1 MSRTVVEVA
10 LDDPDPS
17 VDSAQWTWTDWTAA
31 VELDQVGVTVF
42 RGYRDGSD
50 QPSPTEIRFRGRNG
64 DLRWSLYHANNP
76 YLGRIRKRTPIRVS
90 RDYGAAVV
98 RAVAYIEETAL
109 VSDVAGAYKAVDVV
123 AYGRLHFEDAAPE
136 AQSVL
141 HGQIIKTRSLV
152 AYIPGEDQSGATSLR
167 SAVAGQP
174 DAYITGV
181 SAAADSEVT
190 GSRPLWQISAT
201 TGACIVDVNPY
212 ARPLPEAW
220 SAATVVKIPAEP
232 AGTTPFFAVLTGTG
246 NTIRRWV
253 VQVVP
258 GSPAT
263 LQILGQNAAGTDV
276 LTGTTNTQFTDN
288 DGVELWGHT
297 VGIVIKAQQNGT
309 GIDWTVYLYDAASPG
324 GGGVGAIGGTVAT
337 QTLGPV
343 TGLSTWPTVAIDGWT
358 MGHWSVF
365 NEYDG
370 ALFLFFDAYRGFALE
385 QQFFGIA
392 IDAGIPIYASGATT
406 TSTSGPIEPARPIDT
421 LRLIAASE
429 GGLMYEMASGAI
441 RLLLR
446 EELYNQ
452 AVDLTLA
459 VTAAQIQQLDAIE
472 DGFQSANRVTA
483 TDQAGTTAVAD
494 AGYPNDPATV
504 GYVRDAPISTNL
516 ETADQVPGAAQLQ
529 VAVLSDQSYRYR
541 MTFEMEGPA
550 SAVRTA
556 YLADVDV
563 GSRIQVTGTLAAGN
577 IASVDPIDQQVMG
590 IEEIMSEKSY
600 RVTLNTRSAGP
611 WQALKAESSTANEG
625 RADTR
630 GAWTLVAVDDNDTS
644 VLVGSYDTP
653 AEIGAKFST
662 TSEPYDLA
670 IRTFDR
676 VTCTNTVDQTCTF
689 VAAGT
694 AAHADN
700 AAITPSHPA
709 GIALGDLELLLCSAR
724 DSTGF
729 SSLGGVAD
737 RYAELFGDQLGWKQ
751 LVKFGGANGSFR
763 LYGRTYT
770 GLAAPLISPILNDPG
785 DTMSAQLAA
794 FRYAQP
800 VIHKSAIPLSNASAA
815 NIAYPAL
822 TDLTRRNT
830 LLILVVQK
838 DDDLTSTTAPAGFT
852 KIADASSTL
861 GADQAIAWYYQ
872 IQTTPADVAAGS
884 ITVVGGAANTS
895 KSALISLVTD
905 VQTLTLTRGVN
916 GAVTSHP
923 ALADVRLWR
932 AGRLTR

>member
-10 LDDPDPS
+10 LDDPDPA
-17 VDSAQWTWTDWTAA
+17 VDSAQWDWTDWTAA

-50 QPSPTEIRFRGRNG
+50 QPSPTEIRFRGKDG

-90 RDYGAAVV
+90 RNYGTAVV
-98 RAVAYIEETAL
+98 RAVAYIEETTL

-123 AYGRLHFEDAAPE
+123 AYGRLHFEDSTPE

-141 HGQIIKTRSLV
+141 YGQIIKTSSLV
-152 AYIPGEDQSGATSLR
+152 FYLPGEDPSGSAALR
-167 SAVAGQP
+167 QVVAGQL
-174 DAYITGV
+174 DGRLTGV
-181 SAAADSEVT
+181 TTSADSEVT
-190 GSRPLWQISAT
+190 GSRPLWQISAA
-201 TGACIVDVNPY
+201 TGSAQADVRPY
-212 ARPLPEAW
+212 ARPFPEAW
-220 SAATVVKIPAEP
+220 SVAMVVKIPAEP
-232 AGTTPFFAVLTGTG
+232 AGTTPFFSVNCAAGT
-246 NTIRRWV
+246 IQRWV

-263 LQILGQNAAGTDV
+263 LQILGQALGGTDV
-276 LTGTTNTQFTDN
+276 LTGTTTTAFTD
-288 DGVELWGHT
+288 DTGAEPWGRT
-297 VGIVIKAQQNGT
+297 IGITIKTRQNGT
-309 GIDWTVYLYDAASPG
+309 GIDWAMQFHVDTESG
-324 GGGVGAIGGTVAT
+324 GGGPTGTVAT

-343 TGLSTWPTVAIDGWT
+343 TGLSTWPTSAIDGWT
-358 MGHWSVF
+358 MGHWAVF
-365 NEYDG
+365 GDYDG
-370 ALFLFFDAYRGFALE
+370 TTFLFFNGYRGFDLA
-385 QQFFGIA
+385 QQFFGVA
-392 IDAGIPIYASGATT
+392 IDAGIPVYVSGATT
-406 TSTSGPIEPARPIDT
+406 TSTSGPPVPGRPIDT
-421 LRLIAASE
+421 LRTIVAGE
-429 GGLMYEMASGAI
+429 GGLMYEMASGSV
-441 RLLLR
+441 RQLLR
-446 EELYNQ
+446 SELYNQ
-452 AVDLTLA
+452 AVALTTA
-459 VTAAQIQQLDAIE
+459 VTAAQIQQVDAVE
-472 DGFQSANRVTA
+472 DGFLSANRVTA

-494 AGYPNDPATV
+494 APYPFDPATV
-504 GYVRDAPISTNL
+504 GYVRDEPISTNL
-516 ETADQVPGAAQLQ
+516 ETADQVPGAAQLR

-541 MTFEMEGPA
+541 MTFELEGPA
-550 SAVRTA
+550 SALRST
-556 YLADVDV
+556 YLSSVDV
-563 GSRIQVTGTLAAGN
+563 GSRIQVTGTLPAGN
-577 IASVDPIDQQVMG
+577 IAGVDPIDQQVMG
-590 IEEIMSEKSY
+590 IEETMSEHSY
-600 RVTLNTRSAGP
+600 RVVLNTRSAAP
-611 WQALKAESSTANEG
+611 WQAFKAESATANEG

-630 GAWTLVAVDDNDTS
+630 GAWTLTSLTSSATS

-676 VTCTNTVDQTCTF
+676 VTCTNVTDQTCVF

-709 GIALGDLELLLCSAR
+709 GIALGDLELLLCSVR

-729 SSLGGVAD
+729 ASPTGVAD
-737 RYAELFGDQLGWKQ
+737 RYAAFVGDQIGWKQ
-751 LVKFGGANGSFR
+751 LVRFGGSNGSFR

-770 GLAAPLISPILNDPG
+770 GVTAPTITPVGGVAG
-785 DTMSAQLAA
+785 DTTSAQLAA

-800 VIHKSAIPLSNASAA
+800 VIHGIAIPLSNASAA

-822 TDLTRRNT
+822 SDLTRRNT
-830 LLILVVQK
+830 LLIMVVQK
-838 DDDLTSTTAPAGFT
+838 DDDFTSTTAPAGFT
-852 KIADASSTL
+852 KIADFSSTL
-861 GADQAIAWYYQ
+861 GADQGLSWYYQ
-872 IQTTPADVAAGS
+872 IQTTPTNVAAGS
-884 ITVVGGAANTS
+884 ITVTGGAANTS

-905 VQTLTLTRGVN
+905 VQTLTLTRAVN